1 MTTTKTSMKGLI
13 TNSQSRKPQQEQQQV
28 KNKSLAVIM
37 NELVDSSGMKKRFH
51 ELLGARAPQFVGSI
65 VSLINASPQ
74 MQEAFMKA
82 PMTIIQAGLKAAT
95 YDLPVDPAL
104 GYAYIVPFKNKQPDG
119 SYRMEGSF
127 LLGYKGMYQM
137 AMRTGIYTKLN
148 VVDVREGEL
157 KSWNPLTED
166 IELEFIEDEDS
177 REDTRVVGYCGFFR
191 TVNGMEKYIY
201 WSVPKIQRHEQ
212 KHRKGRYMNPVW
224 NSNFDAMARKTILR
238 ELIGRWGI
246 MSIDYRTASA
256 DTLKMAEQVVQGTL
270 DDEDTPVIDMA
281 AHMQQPEQLAESTQE
296 AQQAVEMPADAMFS
310 AEEIEAAVA
319 AK

>member
-1 MTTTKTSMKGLI
+1 MATVKGGLLA
-13 TNSQSRKPQQEQQQV
+13 KKQQEGQVQAQQQA

-37 NELVDSSGMKKRFH
+37 NELVDSSGMKNRFH

-95 YDLPVDPAL
+95 YDLPIDPAL
-104 GYAYIVPFKNKQPDG
+104 GYAYIVPFKNKQPDN

-127 LLGYKGMYQM
+127 VLGYKGMYQM
-137 AMRTGIYTKLN
+137 AMRTGVYKKLN
-148 VVDVREGEL
+148 VVDLREGEL

-166 IELEFIEDEDS
+166 IEIEFIEDEDE
-177 REDTRVVGYCGFFR
+177 RESKPVVGYCGFFR
-191 TVNGMEKYIY
+191 TENGMEKYIY
-201 WSVPKIQRHEQ
+201 WSVPKIKRHEQ
-212 KHRKGRYMNPVW
+212 KHRKGRFMNPVW

-246 MSIDYRTASA
+246 MSIEYRTASPE
-256 DTLKMAEQVVQGTL
+256 TLKMAEQVAQGTL
-270 DDEDTPVIDMA
+270 DDEDTMVIDSVQEQP
-281 AHMQQPEQLAESTQE
+281 QQLPESTQE
-296 AQQAVEMPADAMFS
+296 AQQTAEMPADAMFT
-310 AEEIEAAVA
+310 AEEIEAAVQ